1 MSVFL
6 LSQLSYYLLVWMHQR
21 RIKNNIMNHL
31 HKQYLKTACYD
42 KHSPFE
48 NLLEKNNSV
57 TINQGN

>member
-1 MSVFL
+1 
-6 LSQLSYYLLVWMHQR
+6 
-21 RIKNNIMNHL
+21 MNHL

-57 TINQGN
+57 TINQENGHFIVTSILDIVKGISQSMINELLH